1 MHPETLTDRLVAL
14 LHRPVG
20 PDDRRRAVLHLLDWV
35 GCAAIGAASEP
46 GRLLRNWADAAG
58 PGPCRVLFGKSA
70 SAGVAAFANGG
81 FGNVLEM
88 DDVHK
93 TAILHPGP
101 VVIPAALAAAQTTG
115 RDAAAL
121 LDGIVRGYE
130 AVIRLGRTVGPAHY
144 ARFHNTAT
152 CGPFGSAAAA
162 CDVLGLPTAQWRH
175 ALGNAASMAGGV
187 WQMRHEPVMT
197 KQLHTAR
204 AAEAGLT
211 AAQLAA
217 AGFTGPSA
225 ILEGPQGFYA
235 GLCPDGDPDAL
246 LTEPEGRWL
255 IHVVSF
261 KPWPACRHAHAAID
275 AALVLRRKLEGRRPV
290 RVAIET
296 YSDAAA
302 FCDRPRPT
310 STPDAKFSLQHAV
323 AVALIDG
330 PPTLSAFEP
339 AALDRADLADLRAR
353 CEVTVSTRFDDA
365 YPRHYG
371 SGVRLTLSDGDAL
384 DARVDD
390 ALGDPESPLQPSAI
404 RNKATTLMCAAGI
417 SKPAA
422 EGIADRCLAIA
433 DAGPLDAFV
442 ASLP

>member
-1 MHPETLTDRLVAL
+1 MHPESLTDRLIAL

-20 PDDRRRAVLHLLDWV
+20 PEDRRRAALHLLDWV
-35 GCAAIGAASEP
+35 GCATIGAVSEP
-46 GRLLRNWADAAG
+46 GRLLRAWADAGG
-58 PGPCRVLFGKSA
+58 PGPCRVLLGGSA
-70 SAGVAAFANGG
+70 AAGTAAFANGG
-81 FGNVLEM
+81 VGNVLEM

-101 VVIPAALAAAQTTG
+101 VVIPAVLAAAQTAG

-130 AVIRLGRTVGPAHY
+130 AVVRLGRTVGPAHY

-152 CGPFGSAAAA
+152 CGPFGSAAAV
-162 CDVLGLPTAQWRH
+162 CDVLKLPAAQWRH

-187 WQMRHEPVMT
+187 WQMRYEPVMT

-225 ILEGPQGFYA
+225 ILEGPQGFHA
-235 GLCPDGDPDAL
+235 GLCPDGNPEAL
-246 LTEPEGRWL
+246 LAEPEGRWL
-255 IHVVSF
+255 IHAVSF

-275 AALVLRRKLEGRRPV
+275 AALALRRKLEGRRPV
-290 RVAIET
+290 HVAIET

-310 STPDAKFSLQHAV
+310 STPDAKFSLQHVV
-323 AVALIDG
+323 AVALVDG

-339 AALDRADLADLRAR
+339 AALDRTDLAELRSR
-353 CEVTVSTRFDDA
+353 CQVTVSARFNDA

-371 SGVRLTLSDGDAL
+371 SGVRLTLSDGEVL

-390 ALGDPESPLQPSAI
+390 ALGDPENPLQPSAI
-404 RNKATTLMCAAGI
+404 RDKATTLMRAAGV
-417 SKPAA
+417 PTQAA
-422 EGIADRCLAIA
+422 EDIADRCLAVA
-433 DAGPLDAFV
+433 DKGSLDALV